1 MLAEISDVKD
11 NEIEL
16 KIREEDISILYIIQH
31 ELLKQKSTDFAGI
44 IQEHPL
50 TKEYRMSVLTRN
62 KDADRKEEQLND
74 KVDQDGS
81 LKVMDGDTVEAL
93 PTTSIECPQCKN
105 NTAFWWMLQTRSADE
120 ATTQFYRCTKCNHTW
135 RNYS

>member
-31 ELLKQKSTDFAGI
+31 ESLKQKSTEFAGI

-50 TKEYRMSVLTRN
+50 TKEYRMTVLAKR
-62 KDADRKEEQLND
+62 KDDPLKIIQDASNVAQEYSKELLSMV
-74 KVDQDGS
+74 K
-81 LKVMDGDTVEAL
+81 
-93 PTTSIECPQCKN
+93 
-105 NTAFWWMLQTRSADE
+105 SAV
-120 ATTQFYRCTKCNHTW
+120 KK
-135 RNYS
+135 